1 MNGHVTVNENYNIIF
16 VSNENRKGSFPE
28 TRRLCAG
35 RWEKMA
41 GKSKCESVVSLASGV
56 AVTKRYLRQIWQTK
70 CTQTKHLPCCQAL
83 RVSPPSRPVVTSG
96 VPQVTILGPL
106 LFLLYIPT

>member
-16 VSNENRKGSFPE
+16 VSNENTKGSFPE
-28 TRRLCAG
+28 TRRMCAS

-41 GKSKCESVVSLASGV
+41 GKSKCESVVSLASGI

-70 CTQTKHLPCCQAL
+70 CTKSNETSSLLPGTARLLPQDL
-83 RVSPPSRPVVTSG
+83 LSRVVCPR
-96 VPQVTILGPL
+96 
-106 LFLLYIPT
+106 